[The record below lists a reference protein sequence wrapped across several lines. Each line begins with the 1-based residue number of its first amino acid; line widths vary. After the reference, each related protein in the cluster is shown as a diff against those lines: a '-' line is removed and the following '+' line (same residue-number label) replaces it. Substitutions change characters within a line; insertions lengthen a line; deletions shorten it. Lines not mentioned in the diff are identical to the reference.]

1 MSRAETETPE
11 SQVNINLK
19 VSRAESA
26 AFRAWCG
33 RNSVS
38 QVAAFREGFRLL
50 RARSELTG
58 EGGR

>member
-11 SQVNINLK
+11 PQVNINLK

-33 RNSVS
+33 GNGVS

-50 RARSELTG
+50 REHQ
-58 EGGR
+58 EVKGRAS